1 MFKLLGTSRTQ
12 VREAW
17 GWIFGTFQSFF
28 PLEKSV
34 YRSAVEKLPL
44 LKIVKA
50 PAGCDQKIDCGLG
63 IDGETKKLARQG
75 DPGMGTDWKKISMN
89 MSTMQIKCQMTV
101 STFASLVCSWLV
113 QTEKWFAHL
122 LHAKTHQTPKK
133 AAENWTPPAASA

>member
-1 MFKLLGTSRTQ
+1 
-12 VREAW
+12 
-17 GWIFGTFQSFF
+17 
-28 PLEKSV
+28 
-34 YRSAVEKLPL
+34 VEKLPQ

-101 STFASLVCSWLV
+101 STFASLVCSWLA
-113 QTEKWFAHL
+113 QTEK
-122 LHAKTHQTPKK
+122 
-133 AAENWTPPAASA
+133 